1 MKKQEIVKK
10 KTIKMQDL
18 DIKNSFLDDKKKG
31 NPAEYRFFCRISL
44 VIFWNVGALKDD
56 HWLT

>member
-18 DIKNSFLDDKKKG
+18 DIKNSFLDDKKKEILQ
-31 NPAEYRFFCRISL
+31 NTDFFAG
-44 VIFWNVGALKDD
+44 FP
-56 HWLT
+56 

>member
-18 DIKNSFLDDKKKG
+18 DIENSFLDDKKRKS
-31 NPAEYRFFCRISL
+31 CRIQ
-44 VIFWNVGALKDD
+44 IFLQDFHGYLLECWCTKG
-56 HWLT
+56 